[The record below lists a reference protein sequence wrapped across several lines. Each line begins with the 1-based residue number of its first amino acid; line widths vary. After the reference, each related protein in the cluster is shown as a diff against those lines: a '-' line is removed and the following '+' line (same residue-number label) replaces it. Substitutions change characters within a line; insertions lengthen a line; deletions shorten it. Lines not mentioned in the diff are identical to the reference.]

1 MNHHEVE
8 LTVSDD
14 GIGIP
19 EEVDIR
25 EAESMGVQ
33 LLRILAENQLNGEV
47 ELERDGGTSFT
58 IRFEN

>member
-25 EAESMGVQ
+25 EAESMGLQ
-33 LLRILAENQLNGEV
+33 LLHILVENQLDGEV
-47 ELERDGGTSFT
+47 ELERDEGTTFT
-58 IRFEN
+58 IRFED